1 MRKDTKCPYCR
12 ADVEI
17 NHDDYHEEDRM
28 YQQECRECLK
38 IFVYTV
44 LITVSYDAT
53 KADCLNGA
61 PHKYKRTK
69 TYPLEFTKMRCTD
82 CGYEAV
88 LTP

>member
-1 MRKDTKCPYCR
+1 MRKDVECPYCGE
-12 ADVEI
+12 DLEI
-17 NHDDYHEEDRM
+17 NHDGDQEEDQM
-28 YQQECRECLK
+28 YEQECRECLK

-44 LITVSYDAT
+44 SIIVDYNAT

-69 TYPLEFTKMRCTD
+69 TYPLEFAKMRCTD
-82 CGYEAV
+82 CGHETD